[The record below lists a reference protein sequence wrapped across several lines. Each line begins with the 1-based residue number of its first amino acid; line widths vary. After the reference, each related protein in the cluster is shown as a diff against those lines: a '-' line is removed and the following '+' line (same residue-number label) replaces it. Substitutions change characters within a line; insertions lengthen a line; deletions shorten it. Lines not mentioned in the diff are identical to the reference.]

1 MNLEF
6 TNNIEMTCKIY
17 LSNFSSRKHY
27 AYAKIVNVDILND
40 TYIVNY
46 NKHKLKYNRQVL
58 TLEYVDIEAD
68 LRSVD
73 KCIYPYKTKGVNAPV
88 EYKFINTPINEKY
101 S

>member
-46 NKHKLKYNRQVL
+46 NQHKLKYNRQIV

-73 KCIYPYKTKGVNAPV
+73 KCIYNDSHKGENAPV
-88 EYKFINTPINEKY
+88 KYKFINTPINEKY